1 MNFKDYIVKN
11 YEKEFAEPAPKH
23 LVQTLFSISANHF
36 TIESFAAHFN
46 LDTSSPLAVIDF
58 LMDPKNSYEIGKF
71 GNRIYETKKSAVE
84 RIYTTDRINSAS
96 DEHYDYGEGKFT
108 RRF

>member
-11 YEKEFAEPAPKH
+11 YEKEFSKPAPTS

-36 TIESFAAHFN
+36 TIEAFAAHFN
-46 LDTSSPLAVIDF
+46 LDTSSPLAVIEF

-71 GNRIYETKKSAVE
+71 GNRIYEAKKSAAE
-84 RIYTTDRINSAS
+84 RTYTSDRINSAS

-108 RRF
+108 RKF

>member
-11 YEKEFAEPAPKH
+11 YEKEFSEPAPKH
-23 LVQTLFSISANHF
+23 LVQTLFSIGANHF
-36 TIESFAAHFN
+36 TVEAFAGHFR

-58 LMDPKNSYEIGKF
+58 LMNPNNSYEIGKF
-71 GNRIYETKKSAVE
+71 GNRIYEAKQTAAEKLFTS
-84 RIYTTDRINSAS
+84 DRINSSS